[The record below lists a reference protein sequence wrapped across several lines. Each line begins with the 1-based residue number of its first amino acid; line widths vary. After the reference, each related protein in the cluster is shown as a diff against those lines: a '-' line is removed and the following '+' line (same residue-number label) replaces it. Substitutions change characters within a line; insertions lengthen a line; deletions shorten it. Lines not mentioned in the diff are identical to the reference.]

1 MSKLSLCICK
11 SFQDKLGENLKKVL
25 ENQSIPEVTL
35 AILNLQE
42 FMEHWGKGTLDI
54 RNEVSAWIDSQHFV

>member
-1 MSKLSLCICK
+1 M
-11 SFQDKLGENLKKVL
+11 L

-54 RNEVSAWIDSQHFV
+54 RYTRLQVGQGILDIS

>member
-1 MSKLSLCICK
+1 M
-11 SFQDKLGENLKKVL
+11 QDKLGENLKKVL

-54 RNEVSAWIDSQHFV
+54 RNDVSYC